1 MNKQKIN
8 IPLSV
13 QKRFNKD
20 IRNIEQYEDEDAKL
34 RAKMSLMLMVISVMP
49 DEYFPLLRDINYT
62 IMKEYTNNNNYSAH
76 RRRS

>member
-1 MNKQKIN
+1 MNKEKIN

-20 IRNIEQYEDEDAKL
+20 IRNIEQDEDAKL

-62 IMKEYTNNNNYSAH
+62 IMKEYTNNNNLLTQ
-76 RRRS
+76 